1 MMPASTRSLAALLA
15 ALLLISVPAALQ
27 AQGQPRDEVQARS
40 PRVPVTVAL
49 VQRLPVQ
56 SEPYVLMRRAGE
68 APQDVILLPADAT
81 PELLSSAVSSLLT
94 VRLQR
99 GDVPIRT
106 EMVRLSSRRGGRA
119 QARFPWTPRVM
130 ADLQRAAPA
139 ELAGVGRVPSVEIW
153 LPRQRRP
160 R

>member
-1 MMPASTRSLAALLA
+1 MIPASTRSLAALLA
-15 ALLLISVPAALQ
+15 ALFLISAPAAV
-27 AQGQPRDEVQARS
+27 QGQDPVRTRAS
-40 PRVPVTVAL
+40 RVPVTVAL
-49 VQRLPVQ
+49 VQRLPAPG
-56 SEPYVLMRRAGE
+56 EPYVLMRRAGE

-81 PELLSSAVSSLLT
+81 PEVLSTAVSSLLA

-99 GDVPIRT
+99 GDVPVRT
-106 EMVRLSSRRGGRA
+106 EMVRLSTRRGGRA
-119 QARFPWTPRVM
+119 QPRFPWTPRVM
-130 ADLQRAAPA
+130 ADLRRAAPA